1 MNKWWWVK
9 RAVRWL
15 FFAFRSRKIVVSCH
29 WVKNRNF
36 LWYNSVDAYA
46 LVRTVFCRSNRKKK
60 TQNRMMWKCKPL
72 IWYKGHEQNIGKTAE
87 NKGLR
92 HIGCCRNPLFV
103 FGAVPRQYGSGGY
116 GQPQWSQVWPLC
128 GCFDPCGKRSDPYGC
143 ECDPCG
149 HGFDPSPCISVTS
162 LCLRE
167 FMWMKNVQYP
177 WTIFNSRPG
186 GYSKIM
192 P

>member
-46 LVRTVFCRSNRKKK
+46 LVRTVFCRSNRKKTK
-60 TQNRMMWKCKPL
+60 LKIEWCGNVNRLFDTKGMNRILGKPL
-72 IWYKGHEQNIGKTAE
+72 KTRGFGILGVVGIPCLFL
-87 NKGLR
+87 GLCQ
-92 HIGCCRNPLFV
+92 GNM
-103 FGAVPRQYGSGGY
+103 GAAVTD
-116 GQPQWSQVWPLC
+116 WMWPLWSR
-128 GCFDPCGKRSDPYGC
+128 FWPLPLL
-143 ECDPCG
+143 
-149 HGFDPSPCISVTS
+149 SVTS

-186 GYSKIM
+186 GNSEIM